1 MGDGS
6 VRFIRDSIDPIT
18 LKYAIGAT
26 DGRVID
32 LDVD

>member
-6 VRFIRDSIDPIT
+6 VRFIKETVSPII

-26 DGRVID
+26 DGKLVS
-32 LDVD
+32 LDE

>member
-6 VRFIRDSIDPIT
+6 VRFIKETVNAKT

-26 DGRVID
+26 DGIIVS
-32 LDVD
+32 LDE